1 MRYETPKVI
10 FIHNLMEFLMKKFT
24 AVFAF
29 VLLVSSFSFGQYSGK
44 SSLGALVGFGGGGL
58 TGTGAIPIAAE
69 FNFYKVN
76 ENVQLGAFAGFS
88 STSEDIGFGYKWTYT
103 YIIVAGQGTYH
114 FSPGAK
120 FDPFAGLALGYNI
133 GSAKLTGG
141 SFPWPSPTVGGLFY
155 SGFAGFNY
163 WMSPNFALQA
173 RVGYFPYIGVGITY
187 SM

>member
-1 MRYETPKVI
+1 
-10 FIHNLMEFLMKKFT
+10 MKRFT
-24 AVFAF
+24 AVFAL
-29 VLLVSSFSFGQYSGK
+29 VLLVSSFSFGQFSGK
-44 SSLGALVGFGGGGL
+44 SSFGLLAGFGGGGL

-69 FNFYKVN
+69 FNFYNYN

-88 STSEDIGFGYKWTYT
+88 STSEEFTGYYSYKNTYT

-133 GSAKLTGG
+133 GSVSNESTVPGYT
-141 SFPWPSPTVGGLFY
+141 PPTVTVGGLFY

-163 WMSPNFALQA
+163 WLSQNFAVQA
-173 RVGYFPYIGVGITY
+173 RVGYFPYVGAGITY
-187 SM
+187 NM